1 MPSVSKTAANASPQT
16 EKPTHYTYLK
26 EFRTEQCPL
35 FLQHKCT
42 QHRPFTCFHWHFL
55 NQRRRRPIRRRD
67 GTFNY
72 SPDVYC
78 TKYDE
83 TTGICPDGDDCPYL
97 HRTTGDT
104 ERKYHLRYYKTG
116 TCIHETDA
124 RGHCVKNGLHCAF
137 AHGPHDLRP
146 PVYDI
151 REIQAQEA
159 LHNGQL
165 GSGEG
170 IPDLQPG
177 VLASQAMIEKTL
189 TEDPRW
195 QDTNFVLAN
204 YKTEQCTKPPRLCR
218 QGYAC
223 PHYHNSRDRRRNPR
237 KFKYRST
244 PCPNVKHG
252 DEWGEPSKCD
262 SGDSC
267 QYCHSRTEQQFHPEI
282 YKSTKCND
290 MRQTGYCPRGPFCA
304 FAHVERIPSTE
315 ETMNS
320 LLTAMQSGSQS
331 KLNSQQYSECPV
343 SEWGNS
349 ANSISSTTSNN
360 GQVGNVS
367 CSNSPTVTPSSGSNC
382 SLSPIGPTGRP
393 KSLINGSL
401 CSESTTSSVSSL
413 RSNYPKAPGFEREDQ
428 KLLSSTDLGCD
439 GLVCWS
445 CKYAVCSQ
453 IRTYKGQND
462 QKLMD
467 QEKQTHN
474 SVFSVVNPL
483 ASSITSSITSSLA
496 SSIGSDSSS
505 PTTLST
511 MNAKAT
517 PFYPGSNTV
526 ESVIG
531 SALDLNFSD
540 INVACLDKDLEEQ
553 ENNIFGYANQRL
565 IGGSAPV
572 NIPGS
577 LARSSSL
584 NSSSSLSASPLSSL
598 SQSLSLLSGVV
609 PQHPQALLAKAEHG
623 LLGTPTSTSQNSLG
637 LNGGTGSI
645 WDFVSGSYSPS
656 PSPVF
661 SSLTS
666 TTGSSSSTDVTRL
679 LRELEEAKRKIKQWE
694 DAWHQVKQAC
704 EAWQK
709 DAHDA
714 KEQAKSAESDRQ
726 LGEQKRE
733 DTERKLKELQRDF
746 DVLCRS
752 PGTPLLRSYGDL
764 DQLPLTKLHS
774 IQSQLRAD
782 LDRIDG
788 VIYQLQSKKC
798 IVCQKHDRCIVLQPC
813 QHYVLCENCA
823 SNKTEC
829 PYCQTKIL
837 KW

>member
-159 LHNGQL
+159 LQNGQL

-204 YKTEQCTKPPRLCR
+204 YKTDQCTKPPRLCR

-315 ETMNS
+315 ETMSS
-320 LLTAMQSGSQS
+320 LLTVIQSSSQS
-331 KLNSQQYSECPV
+331 QLGSQQYSECPV
-343 SEWGNS
+343 SEWNSGGN
-349 ANSISSTTSNN
+349 STTSATSSN
-360 GQVGNVS
+360 GQVGSIKN
-367 CSNSPTVTPSSGSNC
+367 
-382 SLSPIGPTGRP
+382 
-393 KSLINGSL
+393 
-401 CSESTTSSVSSL
+401 
-413 RSNYPKAPGFEREDQ
+413 
-428 KLLSSTDLGCD
+428 
-439 GLVCWS
+439 
-445 CKYAVCSQ
+445 
-453 IRTYKGQND
+453 KGQGD

-467 QEKQTHN
+467 QEKQTQN
-474 SVFSVVNPL
+474 TVFSVVNPL
-483 ASSITSSITSSLA
+483 ASSFTSSITSSLA

-540 INVACLDKDLEEQ
+540 INVASLDKELEEQ
-553 ENNIFGYANQRL
+553 DNSVGLASQRVL
-565 IGGSAPV
+565 GGSAPV

-577 LARSSSL
+577 LARSSSF
-584 NSSSSLSASPLSSL
+584 NSSSSLSTSPLSSL
-598 SQSLSLLSGVV
+598 SQSLSQSLLSGTVSQQNQ
-609 PQHPQALLAKAEHG
+609 PSNMLAKQEHG
-623 LLGTPTSTSQNSLG
+623 LLGTPTSSSQNSLG
-637 LNGGTGSI
+637 LNGGASSI
-645 WDFVSGSYSPS
+645 WDFVSGSFSPS

-666 TTGSSSSTDVTRL
+666 TTSSADLARL
-679 LRELEEAKRKIKQWE
+679 FRDLDEAKRKIKQWE
-694 DAWHQVKQAC
+694 EAWHQVKQAC
-704 EAWQK
+704 EACQK
-709 DAHDA
+709 DAHEA
-714 KEQAKSAESDRQ
+714 KEQAKTAEAERQ
-726 LGEQKRE
+726 LAEQKWE
-733 DTERKLKELQRDF
+733 ETERKLKELQGDF
-746 DVLCRS
+746 DVLCRT
-752 PGTPLLRSYGDL
+752 PGTPLLRSYGEL
-764 DQLPLTKLHS
+764 DQLPLSKLHS
-774 IQSQLRAD
+774 IQSQLRND
-782 LDRIDG
+782 LDLIDG

-813 QHYVLCENCA
+813 QHYVLCENCVP
-823 SNKTEC
+823 SKTEC
-829 PYCQTKIL
+829 PYCRTKIL

>member
-42 QHRPFTCFHWHFL
+42 QHRPFTCFNWHFL

-159 LHNGQL
+159 LQNGQL

-315 ETMNS
+315 ETMSS
-320 LLTAMQSGSQS
+320 LLTVIQSSSQS
-331 KLNSQQYSECPV
+331 QLGSQYSECPV
-343 SEWGNS
+343 SEWNSGGNS
-349 ANSISSTTSNN
+349 TTNATSSN
-360 GQVGNVS
+360 GQIKN
-367 CSNSPTVTPSSGSNC
+367 
-382 SLSPIGPTGRP
+382 
-393 KSLINGSL
+393 
-401 CSESTTSSVSSL
+401 
-413 RSNYPKAPGFEREDQ
+413 
-428 KLLSSTDLGCD
+428 
-439 GLVCWS
+439 
-445 CKYAVCSQ
+445 
-453 IRTYKGQND
+453 KGQVD

-467 QEKQTHN
+467 QEKQQNT
-474 SVFSVVNPL
+474 VFSAVNPL
-483 ASSITSSITSSLA
+483 ASSFTSSITSSLA
-496 SSIGSDSSS
+496 SSIGSESSS

-540 INVACLDKDLEEQ
+540 INVASLDKELEEQ
-553 ENNIFGYANQRL
+553 DSSVGLASQRVL
-565 IGGSAPV
+565 GGSAPV

-577 LARSSSL
+577 LARSSSF
-584 NSSSSLSASPLSSL
+584 NSSSSLSTSPLSSL
-598 SQSLSLLSGVV
+598 SQSLSQSLLSSAVSQQNQ
-609 PQHPQALLAKAEHG
+609 PSNMLAKQEHG
-623 LLGTPTSTSQNSLG
+623 LLGTPTSSSQNSLG
-637 LNGGTGSI
+637 LNGGASNI
-645 WDFVSGSYSPS
+645 WDFVSGSFSPS

-666 TTGSSSSTDVTRL
+666 TTSSADLARL
-679 LRELEEAKRKIKQWE
+679 FRELDEAKKKIKQWE
-694 DAWHQVKQAC
+694 EAWHQVKQAC
-704 EAWQK
+704 EACQK
-709 DAHDA
+709 DAHEA
-714 KEQAKSAESDRQ
+714 KEQAKTAEAERQ
-726 LGEQKRE
+726 LAEQKWE
-733 DTERKLKELQRDF
+733 ETERKLKELQGDF
-746 DVLCRS
+746 DVLCRT
-752 PGTPLLRSYGDL
+752 PGTPLLRSYGEL
-764 DQLPLTKLHS
+764 DQLPLSKLHS
-774 IQSQLRAD
+774 IQSQLRND
-782 LDRIDG
+782 LDLIDG

-823 SNKTEC
+823 PSKTEC
-829 PYCQTKIL
+829 PYCRTKIL

>member
-159 LHNGQL
+159 LQNGQL

-204 YKTEQCTKPPRLCR
+204 YKTDQCTKPPRLCR

-267 QYCHSRTEQQFHPEI
+267 PYCHSRTEQQFHPEI

-315 ETMNS
+315 ETMSS
-320 LLTAMQSGSQS
+320 LLTAIQSSSQS
-331 KLNSQQYSECPV
+331 QLGSQQYTECPV
-343 SEWGNS
+343 SEWNSGGN
-349 ANSISSTTSNN
+349 STTSASSSN
-360 GQVGNVS
+360 GQVGSIKN
-367 CSNSPTVTPSSGSNC
+367 
-382 SLSPIGPTGRP
+382 
-393 KSLINGSL
+393 
-401 CSESTTSSVSSL
+401 
-413 RSNYPKAPGFEREDQ
+413 
-428 KLLSSTDLGCD
+428 
-439 GLVCWS
+439 
-445 CKYAVCSQ
+445 
-453 IRTYKGQND
+453 KGQVD

-467 QEKQTHN
+467 QEKQTQN
-474 SVFSVVNPL
+474 TVFSAVNPL
-483 ASSITSSITSSLA
+483 ASSFTSSITSSLA

-540 INVACLDKDLEEQ
+540 INVASLDKELEEQ
-553 ENNIFGYANQRL
+553 DSIVGLASQRVL
-565 IGGSAPV
+565 GGSAPV

-577 LARSSSL
+577 LARSSSF
-584 NSSSSLSASPLSSL
+584 NSSSSLSTSPLSSL
-598 SQSLSLLSGVV
+598 SQSLSQSLLSGAVSQQNQPSNV
-609 PQHPQALLAKAEHG
+609 LAKQEHG
-623 LLGTPTSTSQNSLG
+623 LRGTPTSSSQTSLG
-637 LNGGTGSI
+637 LNGGASNI
-645 WDFVSGSYSPS
+645 WDFVSGSFSPS

-666 TTGSSSSTDVTRL
+666 TTSSADLARL
-679 LRELEEAKRKIKQWE
+679 CRELDEAKRKIKQWE
-694 DAWHQVKQAC
+694 EVWHQVKQAC
-704 EAWQK
+704 EACQK
-709 DAHDA
+709 DAHEA
-714 KEQAKSAESDRQ
+714 KEQAKTAEQERQ
-726 LGEQKRE
+726 LAEQKWE
-733 DTERKLKELQRDF
+733 ETERKLKELQGDF
-746 DVLCRS
+746 DVLCRT
-752 PGTPLLRSYGDL
+752 PGTPLLRSYGEL
-764 DQLPLTKLHS
+764 DQLPLSKLHS
-774 IQSQLRAD
+774 IQSQLRND
-782 LDRIDG
+782 LDLVDG

-823 SNKTEC
+823 PSKTEC
-829 PYCQTKIL
+829 PYCRTKIL

>member
-1 MPSVSKTAANASPQT
+1 MLYP
-16 EKPTHYTYLK
+16 
-26 EFRTEQCPL
+26 
-35 FLQHKCT
+35 
-42 QHRPFTCFHWHFL
+42 CFF
-55 NQRRRRPIRRRD
+55 
-67 GTFNY
+67 
-72 SPDVYC
+72 S
-78 TKYDE
+78 
-83 TTGICPDGDDCPYL
+83 CPYL

-159 LHNGQL
+159 LQNGQL

-204 YKTEQCTKPPRLCR
+204 YKTDQCTKPPRLCR

-315 ETMNS
+315 ETMSS
-320 LLTAMQSGSQS
+320 LLTVIQSSSQS
-331 KLNSQQYSECPV
+331 QLGSQQYSECPV
-343 SEWGNS
+343 SEWNS
-349 ANSISSTTSNN
+349 GGSSTTSATSSN

-367 CSNSPTVTPSSGSNC
+367 CSNSSTVTPSSGNDSL
-382 SLSPIGPTGRP
+382 LSPVGSISRSKPLTN
-393 KSLINGSL
+393 SSL

-413 RSNYPKAPGFEREDQ
+413 TSNYPKAPGFEREDQ
-428 KLLSSTDLGCD
+428 VYRLLSST
-439 GLVCWS
+439 
-445 CKYAVCSQ
+445 Q
-453 IRTYKGQND
+453 
-462 QKLMD
+462 
-467 QEKQTHN
+467 HN
-474 SVFSVVNPL
+474 VFSAVNPL
-483 ASSITSSITSSLA
+483 ASSFTSSITSSLA

-531 SALDLNFSD
+531 
-540 INVACLDKDLEEQ
+540 
-553 ENNIFGYANQRL
+553 QRVL
-565 IGGSAPV
+565 GGSAPV

-577 LARSSSL
+577 LARSSSF
-584 NSSSSLSASPLSSL
+584 NSSSSLSTSPLSSL
-598 SQSLSLLSGVV
+598 SQSLSQSLLSGTLSQQNQ
-609 PQHPQALLAKAEHG
+609 PSNMLAKQEHG
-623 LLGTPTSTSQNSLG
+623 LLGTPTSSSQNSLG
-637 LNGGTGSI
+637 LNGGASSI
-645 WDFVSGSYSPS
+645 WDFVSGSFSPS

-666 TTGSSSSTDVTRL
+666 GTSSADLARL
-679 LRELEEAKRKIKQWE
+679 FRDLDEAKRKIKQWE
-694 DAWHQVKQAC
+694 EAWHQVKQAF
-704 EAWQK
+704 EACQK
-709 DAHDA
+709 DAHEA
-714 KEQAKSAESDRQ
+714 KEQAKTAETERQ
-726 LGEQKRE
+726 LAEQKWE
-733 DTERKLKELQRDF
+733 ETERKLKELQGDF
-746 DVLCRS
+746 DVLCRT
-752 PGTPLLRSYGDL
+752 PGTPLLRNYGEL
-764 DQLPLTKLHS
+764 DELPMSKLHS
-774 IQSQLRAD
+774 IQSQLRND
-782 LDRIDG
+782 LDLIDG

-813 QHYVLCENCA
+813 QHYVLCETCA
-823 SNKTEC
+823 PSKTEC
-829 PYCQTKIL
+829 PYCRTKIL

>member
-1 MPSVSKTAANASPQT
+1 MPSVSKTALSGSPQT

-137 AHGPHDLRP
+137 AHGPHDVRP

-151 REIQAQEA
+151 RELQAQEA
-159 LHNGQL
+159 LQNGQL

-177 VLASQAMIEKTL
+177 VLASQAMIEKIL
-189 TEDPRW
+189 GEDPRW
-195 QDTNFVLAN
+195 QDTNFVLAS

-244 PCPNVKHG
+244 PCPSVKHG

-315 ETMNS
+315 EAVNVVM
-320 LLTAMQSGSQS
+320 MQTSCHS
-331 KLNSQQYSECPV
+331 KPNPHLYSAGD
-343 SEWGNS
+343 SEWSNTHSLGNNEHL
-349 ANSISSTTSNN
+349 ANISC
-360 GQVGNVS
+360 
-367 CSNSPTVTPSSGSNC
+367 CSSPTLTSSSGSSS
-382 SLSPIGPTGRP
+382 SLSPVGPIGRP
-393 KSLINGSL
+393 KSLANGGL
-401 CSESTTSSVSSL
+401 CSELTTSGVSSPT
-413 RSNYPKAPGFEREDQ
+413 SNYPKAPGFEREDQ
-428 KLLSSTDLGCD
+428 AKHKCLTAENNL
-439 GLVCWS
+439 
-445 CKYAVCSQ
+445 K
-453 IRTYKGQND
+453 IN
-462 QKLMD
+462 
-467 QEKQTHN
+467 EHENKQSHL
-474 SVFSVVNPL
+474 SVFSAANPL

-505 PTTLST
+505 PTALSSI
-511 MNAKAT
+511 NAKT
-517 PFYPGSNTV
+517 LPFYPASNTV

-531 SALDLNFSD
+531 SALDLHFSD
-540 INVACLDKDLEEQ
+540 IRVTSLDKELEDS
-553 ENNIFGYANQRL
+553 ENRDPTLTSQRL
-565 IGGSAPV
+565 LGSSAPV

-584 NSSSSLSASPLSSL
+584 HSSSSLSTSPLSSL
-598 SQSLSLLSGVV
+598 SQSFLSSSMTPHQQQSQPLKS
-609 PQHPQALLAKAEHG
+609 EHSI
-623 LLGTPTSTSQNSLG
+623 LGTSASSHNSLG
-637 LNGGTGSI
+637 LNGVTGSI
-645 WDFVSGSYSPS
+645 WDFVTGSFSPS

-661 SSLTS
+661 TSGTTSSTS
-666 TTGSSSSTDVTRL
+666 TNSNGSELARVR
-679 LRELEEAKRKIKQWE
+679 RELDEAKRKIKRWE
-694 DAWHQVKQAC
+694 DSWQQVKQAC
-704 EAWQK
+704 DAWQK
-709 DAHDA
+709 EAQEA
-714 KEQAKSAESDRQ
+714 KERAKLADADRQ
-726 LGEQKRE
+726 LALLKKEEVESQLK
-733 DTERKLKELQRDF
+733 KLQEDF
-746 DVLCRS
+746 DVVCLS
-752 PGTPLLRSYGDL
+752 PKLPVGRKFGEIDK
-764 DQLPLTKLHS
+764 LPLPKLHS
-774 IQSQLRAD
+774 LQNQLRSD
-782 LDRIDG
+782 LETIDG
-788 VIYQLQSKKC
+788 VIFQLHSKKC
-798 IVCQKHDRCIVLQPC
+798 IVCQEHNRSVVLQPC
-813 QHYVLCENCA
+813 QHYVLCEHCA
-823 SNKTEC
+823 PSKPEC
-829 PYCQTKIL
+829 PYCKTKIM

>member
-1 MPSVSKTAANASPQT
+1 MPSVSKTAVSASPQT

-116 TCIHETDA
+116 SCIHETDA

-151 REIQAQEA
+151 REVQAQEA
-159 LHNGQL
+159 LQNGQL
-165 GSGEG
+165 GAGEG

-177 VLASQAMIEKTL
+177 VLASQAMIEKIL

-252 DEWGEPSKCD
+252 DEWGEPAKCD

-304 FAHVERIPSTE
+304 FAHVESIANCGAST
-315 ETMNS
+315 
-320 LLTAMQSGSQS
+320 AAGD
-331 KLNSQQYSECPV
+331 
-343 SEWGNS
+343 
-349 ANSISSTTSNN
+349 
-360 GQVGNVS
+360 GQ
-367 CSNSPTVTPSSGSNC
+367 
-382 SLSPIGPTGRP
+382 
-393 KSLINGSL
+393 
-401 CSESTTSSVSSL
+401 
-413 RSNYPKAPGFEREDQ
+413 
-428 KLLSSTDLGCD
+428 
-439 GLVCWS
+439 GLV
-445 CKYAVCSQ
+445 SQ
-453 IRTYKGQND
+453 IWPGSSFFITLG
-462 QKLMD
+462 
-467 QEKQTHN
+467 
-474 SVFSVVNPL
+474 SVFSTANPL
-483 ASSITSSITSSLA
+483 GCNITSSITSSLA
-496 SSIGSDSSS
+496 SSVGSDSSS

-511 MNAKAT
+511 MNAKAA

-531 SALDLNFSD
+531 SALDLNFTD
-540 INVACLDKDLEEQ
+540 INVASLDEELEEQ
-553 ENNIFGYANQRL
+553 DNGD
-565 IGGSAPV
+565 IGLTSQLLGSSAPV

-584 NSSSSLSASPLSSL
+584 HSSSSLSASPLGSL
-598 SQSLSLLSGVV
+598 SQSLLSGMA
-609 PQHPQALLAKAEHG
+609 PQQSQAQTPRANAECA
-623 LLGTPTSTSQNSLG
+623 LLGTSVSSQNTLG
-637 LNGGTGSI
+637 LNGGAGSSI
-645 WDFVSGSYSPS
+645 WDFVSGNYSPS

-661 SSLTS
+661 STVAPV
-666 TTGSSSSTDVTRL
+666 TSSSTDLSQLR
-679 LRELEEAKRKIKQWE
+679 RELEEARRKIEQWE
-694 DAWHQVKQAC
+694 EAWRQVKQAC
-704 EAWQK
+704 DAWQK
-709 DAHDA
+709 DAQDA
-714 KEQAKSAESDRQ
+714 REQAEASEGERQRAAQRRQEAERRLQ
-726 LGEQKRE
+726 
-733 DTERKLKELQRDF
+733 ELQENF
-746 DVLCRS
+746 DAACRS
-752 PGTPLLRSYGDL
+752 PGAPLLRSYGEL
-764 DQLPLTKLHS
+764 DQLPLPKLLS
-774 IQSQLRAD
+774 IQNQLRTD
-782 LDRIDG
+782 LELIDT

-813 QHYVLCENCA
+813 QHYVLCGNCA
-823 SNKTEC
+823 PSKTEC
-829 PYCQTKIL
+829 PYCETKIL
-837 KW
+837 SW

>member
-1 MPSVSKTAANASPQT
+1 MAGGTV
-16 EKPTHYTYLK
+16 YLK

-83 TTGICPDGDDCPYL
+83 TTGMCPDGDDCPYL

-124 RGHCVKNGLHCAF
+124 RGHCVKNGPHCAF

-159 LHNGQL
+159 LQNGQL
-165 GSGEG
+165 GSEG

-177 VLASQAMIEKTL
+177 VLASQAMIEKIL
-189 TEDPRW
+189 GEDPRW
-195 QDTNFVLAN
+195 QDTNFVLAS

-244 PCPNVKHG
+244 PCPSVKHG
-252 DEWGEPSKCD
+252 DEWGEPSKCE

-290 MRQTGYCPRGPFCA
+290 VRQTGYCPRGPFCA
-304 FAHVERIPSTE
+304 FAHVERIPSAE
-315 ETMNS
+315 ETMNVMMQTSCHIKQAALYPSDSIGLSSDWNTTMSCTNS
-320 LLTAMQSGSQS
+320 LL
-331 KLNSQQYSECPV
+331 NHSEQTT
-343 SEWGNS
+343 N
-349 ANSISSTTSNN
+349 ISC
-360 GQVGNVS
+360 
-367 CSNSPTVTPSSGSNC
+367 CSSPTVTSSSGS
-382 SLSPIGPTGRP
+382 SSSFSPVGSIGRP
-393 KSLINGSL
+393 KSLANGL
-401 CSESTTSSVSSL
+401 CCESTTPGVSSPG
-413 RSNYPKAPGFEREDQ
+413 STYPRAPGFEREDQ
-428 KLLSSTDLGCD
+428 AKHKCLSLDNNH
-439 GLVCWS
+439 
-445 CKYAVCSQ
+445 KM
-453 IRTYKGQND
+453 ND
-462 QKLMD
+462 Q
-467 QEKQTHN
+467 ENKQSHL

-505 PTTLST
+505 PTALSSV
-511 MNAKAT
+511 NAKAL
-517 PFYPGSNTV
+517 PFYPASNTV

-531 SALDLNFSD
+531 SALDLHFSN
-540 INVACLDKDLEEQ
+540 INVTSLDKELEDCENSDL
-553 ENNIFGYANQRL
+553 GLSSQRL
-565 IGGSAPV
+565 LGSSAPV

-584 NSSSSLSASPLSSL
+584 HSSSSLSTSPLSSL
-598 SQSLSLLSGVV
+598 SQSLSQSY
-609 PQHPQALLAKAEHG
+609 LASSMAPRQQQTPTLKSEHNT
-623 LLGTPTSTSQNSLG
+623 LGTSTSSHNSLG
-637 LNGGTGSI
+637 LNGVTGSI
-645 WDFVSGSYSPS
+645 WDFVSGSFSPS

-661 SSLTS
+661 SSATTTS
-666 TTGSSSSTDVTRL
+666 TSTSSNGSELSRVR
-679 LRELEEAKRKIKQWE
+679 RELEDAKRKIKRWE
-694 DAWHQVKQAC
+694 DSWQQVKQAC
-704 EAWQK
+704 DAWQK
-709 DAHDA
+709 EAQEA
-714 KEQAKSAESDRQ
+714 KERAKAADADRQ
-726 LGEQKRE
+726 VALLQKE
-733 DTERKLKELQRDF
+733 EMEGKLKKLQEEF
-746 DVLCRS
+746 DVLCVFPQLSITRK
-752 PGTPLLRSYGDL
+752 YGDL
-764 DQLPLTKLHS
+764 EKLPLPKLHS
-774 IQSQLRAD
+774 LKSQLCSD
-782 LDRIDG
+782 LETIDG
-788 VIYQLQSKKC
+788 LIFQLHSQKC
-798 IVCQKHDRCIVLQPC
+798 VVCHENDRSIVLQPC
-813 QHYVLCENCA
+813 QHYVLCEQCA
-823 SNKTEC
+823 SSKPEC
-829 PYCQTKIL
+829 PYCKTKRM

>member
-159 LHNGQL
+159 LQNGQL
-165 GSGEG
+165 GTGDG

-204 YKTEQCTKPPRLCR
+204 YKTDQCTKPPRLCR

-320 LLTAMQSGSQS
+320 LLSAIQSGSQAQ
-331 KLNSQQYSECPV
+331 LGSQQYLEGPV
-343 SEWGNS
+343 GEWNSGGNS
-349 ANSISSTTSNN
+349 TTNTSSSN
-360 GQVGNVS
+360 GQL
-367 CSNSPTVTPSSGSNC
+367 GSM
-382 SLSPIGPTGRP
+382 
-393 KSLINGSL
+393 
-401 CSESTTSSVSSL
+401 
-413 RSNYPKAPGFEREDQ
+413 
-428 KLLSSTDLGCD
+428 
-439 GLVCWS
+439 
-445 CKYAVCSQ
+445 
-453 IRTYKGQND
+453 QN
-462 QKLMD
+462 
-467 QEKQTHN
+467 T
-474 SVFSVVNPL
+474 VFSAVNPL
-483 ASSITSSITSSLA
+483 ASSFTSSITSSLA

-540 INVACLDKDLEEQ
+540 INVASLDKELEEQ
-553 ENNIFGYANQRL
+553 DNSLGLSSQRVL
-565 IGGSAPV
+565 GGSAPV

-577 LARSSSL
+577 LARSSSF
-584 NSSSSLSASPLSSL
+584 NSSSSLSTSPLSSL
-598 SQSLSLLSGVV
+598 SQSLSQSLLSGAVS
-609 PQHPQALLAKAEHG
+609 QQNHAAMLTKQEHG
-623 LLGTPTSTSQNSLG
+623 LLGTPTSSSQNSLG
-637 LNGGTGSI
+637 LNGGASNI
-645 WDFVSGSYSPS
+645 WDFVSGSFSPS

-666 TTGSSSSTDVTRL
+666 TSSSTDLARL
-679 LRELEEAKRKIKQWE
+679 FRELDEAKRKIKQWE
-694 DAWHQVKQAC
+694 EAWHQVKQAF
-704 EAWQK
+704 EACQK
-709 DAHDA
+709 DAHEA
-714 KEQAKSAESDRQ
+714 KEQAKTAEAERQ
-726 LGEQKRE
+726 LAEQKWE
-733 DTERKLKELQRDF
+733 DAERKLKELQGDF
-746 DVLCRS
+746 DVFCRT
-752 PGTPLLRSYGDL
+752 PGTPLLRSYGEL
-764 DQLPLTKLHS
+764 DQLSLSKLHS
-774 IQSQLRAD
+774 IQSQLRND
-782 LDRIDG
+782 LDLIDG

-798 IVCQKHDRCIVLQPC
+798 IVCQNHDRCVVLQPC

-823 SNKTEC
+823 PSKAEC
-829 PYCQTKIL
+829 PYCKTKIV

>member
-1 MPSVSKTAANASPQT
+1 MPSVSKTALNASPQT

-35 FLQHKCT
+35 FLQHKCS

-124 RGHCVKNGLHCAF
+124 RGHCVKNGPHCAF

-151 REIQAQEA
+151 RELQAQEA
-159 LHNGQL
+159 LQNGQL
-165 GSGEG
+165 GNGEG

-177 VLASQAMIEKTL
+177 VLASQAMIEKIL
-189 TEDPRW
+189 AEDPRW
-195 QDTNFVLAN
+195 QDTNFVLAS

-244 PCPNVKHG
+244 PCPSVKHG
-252 DEWGEPSKCD
+252 DEWGEPSKCE
-262 SGDSC
+262 SGESC

-304 FAHVERIPSTE
+304 FAHVEHAVGT
-315 ETMNS
+315 
-320 LLTAMQSGSQS
+320 
-331 KLNSQQYSECPV
+331 LNDWS
-343 SEWGNS
+343 S
-349 ANSISSTTSNN
+349 ALDHNSINSGASS
-360 GQVGNVS
+360 GQSGNVS
-367 CSNSPTVTPSSGSNC
+367 CSSSPTVISSSGSSS
-382 SLSPIGPTGRP
+382 SLSPLGPISRP
-393 KSLINGSL
+393 KSFTNGSL
-401 CSESTTSSVSSL
+401 CSESTSSVSSPT
-413 RSNYPKAPGFEREDQ
+413 STYPKAPGFEREDQ
-428 KLLSSTDLGCD
+428 AKQHKNQTE
-439 GLVCWS
+439 
-445 CKYAVCSQ
+445 
-453 IRTYKGQND
+453 ND
-462 QKLMD
+462 QKLND
-467 QEKQTHN
+467 QENKQN
-474 SVFSVVNPL
+474 LLNVFSVANPL

-505 PTTLST
+505 PTALSA
-511 MNAKAT
+511 MNAKAL

-531 SALDLNFSD
+531 TALDLNFND
-540 INVACLDKDLEEQ
+540 INVSSFDQELEDPENGDL
-553 ENNIFGYANQRL
+553 GLTGQRL
-565 IGGSAPV
+565 LGSSAPV

-584 NSSSSLSASPLSSL
+584 HSSSSLSTSPLSSL
-598 SQSLSLLSGVV
+598 SQSFLSSSMA
-609 PQHPQALLAKAEHG
+609 PNQQQSQPAKSEHG
-623 LLGTPTSTSQNSLG
+623 LLGTSSSSHNSLG
-637 LNGGTGSI
+637 LNGVTGSI
-645 WDFVSGSYSPS
+645 WDFVTGSFSPS

-661 SSLTS
+661 SSGSTQTTS
-666 TTGSSSSTDVTRL
+666 TTCSSSELSRVR
-679 LRELEEAKRKIKQWE
+679 RELEEARRKVKQW
-694 DAWHQVKQAC
+694 DDSWQQVKQAC
-704 EAWQK
+704 DAWQK
-709 DAHDA
+709 EALEA
-714 KEQAKSAESDRQ
+714 KERAKAADNDKQQAIRKKEDAE
-726 LGEQKRE
+726 K
-733 DTERKLKELQRDF
+733 KLKKLQEDF
-746 DVLCRS
+746 DAVCRS
-752 PGTPLLRSYGDL
+752 PNFPVLRNYGDIEK
-764 DQLPLTKLHS
+764 LPLPKLHS
-774 IQSQLRAD
+774 IQNQLRSD
-782 LDRIDG
+782 LEVIDG
-788 VIYQLQSKKC
+788 VIFQLQSKKC
-798 IVCQKHDRCIVLQPC
+798 VICQEHNRSIVLQPC
-813 QHYVLCENCA
+813 QHYVLCEHCA
-823 SNKTEC
+823 PDTSEC
-829 PYCQTKIL
+829 PYCKSKVI